1 MRTRNLIGHMP
12 GNIKDI
18 GLKGGRI
25 SKTVTLAHLALKS
38 YLTAAGIPSHTPA
51 GNTFLC
57 ARSDSGYKV
66 AESEH
71 TKIPPSY
78 AGSAIA

>member
-1 MRTRNLIGHMP
+1 MP
-12 GNIKDI
+12 GNFEDI

-25 SKTVTLAHLALKS
+25 NKTVILAHLALKS
-38 YLTAAGIPSHTPA
+38 NLTAAGTPSNTPA

-57 ARSDSGYKV
+57 ARSNSGYKV

-71 TKIPPSY
+71 AKIPPSY
-78 AGSAIA
+78 ADQAIA